1 MRDIT
6 EQDVKVFTDA
16 VTDYFG
22 ALGDEPASI
31 RTFYLACGEAKDVVG
46 DLTGIITLS
55 GDYRGAVY
63 FAAPRALIRSVLQL
77 QKTLITTDEYLLDAV
92 GEIANTL
99 SGRARR
105 HFGEAL
111 QISTPMTF
119 LGRAG
124 QVRATAVSKPYAIPF
139 QWRGYEAGLVVHLR
153 PNNG

>member
-63 FAAPRALIRSVLQL
+63 FAAPRSLIRSVLHKGCKRLRKQCFGVRRSFAL
-77 QKTLITTDEYLLDAV
+77 DLLSYLDV
-92 GEIANTL
+92 
-99 SGRARR
+99 
-105 HFGEAL
+105 
-111 QISTPMTF
+111 
-119 LGRAG
+119 
-124 QVRATAVSKPYAIPF
+124 
-139 QWRGYEAGLVVHLR
+139 
-153 PNNG
+153 

>member
-92 GEIANTL
+92 GEKAGALTMVVENSWMEDMPQGGARFKEANVMMSLDENKQEDEFTFTTITL
-99 SGRARR
+99 EARV
-105 HFGEAL
+105 
-111 QISTPMTF
+111 
-119 LGRAG
+119 
-124 QVRATAVSKPYAIPF
+124 QVRFAI
-139 QWRGYEAGLVVHLR
+139 AGK
-153 PNNG
+153 

>member
-99 SGRARR
+99 AGNARR
-105 HFGEAL
+105 HFGSKL
-111 QISTPMTF
+111 QISVPTTRMGGMAPGTGHMRDRQF
-119 LGRAG
+119 
-124 QVRATAVSKPYAIPF
+124 VIMIYWKHHSAV
-139 QWRGYEAGLVVHLR
+139 LVVDIER
-153 PNNG
+153 S

>member
-77 QKTLITTDEYLLDAV
+77 QKTHSSPPMSTCLMPLAKSLTRWPETRA
-92 GEIANTL
+92 ATL
-99 SGRARR
+99 AASSRSPSRQPVWVA
-105 HFGEAL
+105 
-111 QISTPMTF
+111 
-119 LGRAG
+119 
-124 QVRATAVSKPYAIPF
+124 
-139 QWRGYEAGLVVHLR
+139 WRQEPGTCVTGSSSS
-153 PNNG
+153 